1 MKVKELIERLQKAEP
16 NAEIWITFIEDGY
29 QEVTTDKLNVEEHW
43 DTAYGHTVE
52 FKTF

>member
-16 NAEIWITFIEDGY
+16 NAEVWITFLEDGY
-29 QEVTTDKLNVEEHW
+29 QEVTTDIENIEEC
-43 DTAYGHTVE
+43 YNTVE

>member
-16 NAEIWITFIEDGY
+16 NAEIWITFIEDGS
-29 QEVTTDKLNVEEHW
+29 QEVTTDVINIEECYS
-43 DTAYGHTVE
+43 TAYGHTVE